1 MEQKTDAQKTILI
14 VEDEKNIVDI
24 LRFNL
29 QREGYRT
36 VEAYDGADGLEKA
49 RKENPDLILL
59 DVMLPGEDGVTLLR
73 RLRARPDTA
82 DIPVI
87 MATAKGMEYDK
98 VQSLDLGAD
107 DYLVKPFGMM
117 EMVSRVRAVLRRA
130 RPAQTGRSLTVG
142 GLTVDTQAHTV
153 IADGERIALTAK
165 EFDLLTLFLSH
176 PGTAYTRD
184 RLFSEVW
191 GSDLIG
197 ESRTVDM
204 HIRTLRQKLGSYG
217 ELIETVRGVGYRL
230 EVPK

>member
-1 MEQKTDAQKTILI
+1 
-14 VEDEKNIVDI
+14 
-24 LRFNL
+24 
-29 QREGYRT
+29 
-36 VEAYDGADGLEKA
+36 
-49 RKENPDLILL
+49 
-59 DVMLPGEDGVTLLR
+59 MLPGEDGVTLLR

-107 DYLVKPFGMM
+107 DHLVKPFGMM

-130 RPAQTGRSLTVG
+130 RPAPTGKSLTVG

-153 IADGERIALTAK
+153 TADGERIALTAK

-204 HIRTLRQKLGSYG
+204 HIRTLRQKLGHYG